1 MLGDERDSLGQ
12 VKNGERQGKIAILN
26 TTMFAGLY
34 EYEYN
39 LVRVCS
45 NAKEFVKMG
54 DLPRFKV
61 GNGLMTFKGCS

>member
-1 MLGDERDSLGQ
+1 
-12 VKNGERQGKIAILN
+12 
-26 TTMFAGLY
+26 MFAGLY

-61 GNGLMTFKGCS
+61 GNGLMIFKGCS